1 MSTERAAQHTS
12 GAVNHDRARV
22 EQDGRDSER
31 EAGDSEQQRAGG
43 SATAGAECED
53 WGGAGDGIKGD
64 PQRAGPALVAREASF
79 AFGHV
84 PVFAV
89 GDNEPVSEVIHRKHT
104 VRIS

>member
-31 EAGDSEQQRAGG
+31 DARDSEQQRAGG
-43 SATAGAECED
+43 SATAEAECED

-64 PQRAGPALVAREASF
+64 PQRAGPARRLFVLDHVLPVRRLATQLVVAGYIFPSSLRTRCA
-79 AFGHV
+79 
-84 PVFAV
+84 
-89 GDNEPVSEVIHRKHT
+89 
-104 VRIS
+104 